1 MSFKPKQISNLDI
14 LGFFLLTLGQAMLSL
29 AVHVGTD
36 NLFSLLA
43 HTSTTILFSQVVY
56 STLTSFQFLKY
67 SLMNALQWGHKRKSD
82 SDNKKNKTVSSI
94 LCNASYFG
102 ESDTTP
108 AFRLARG
115 ELWRLQYLVS
125 MGVFS
130 FFACIPAFDATCTS
144 SMVFG
149 FLIQSSYNEFVRGS
163 RYHRPISRRVLFVV
177 AMLFGFLSCFLTF
190 AFAYSIGVVSTDI
203 GKEKSIGLERETL
216 DDIYSELAVLSDNST
231 NSEIFLQDRQSESA
245 WMNDTVILD
254 KFFEHSLYSNKLFL
268 QYAKWSSHS
277 YPVKMFPL
285 WLVFLL
291 SPFMI
296 SKTPRHMPREAI
308 VEFIQTPVSFIAS
321 LVLLMISVVISRQPF
336 LLVQTVNSSG
346 LAFTILSPILTWLCV
361 WKMLEY
367 QKQKTV
373 YLPTCIILV
382 VSFFKHCIQH
392 GRLLRLEIFD
402 NVAIVS
408 GIMLI
413 LYIACTVFFVR
424 LETTAIRM
432 GWGSTNGLALNQNE
446 LGLSEIGEED
456 EEEQISFVIED
467 TVQQV
472 LEDAK
477 RDLQDMEKE
486 LKQVDRDDTSNHSN
500 KSSDD

>member
-1 MSFKPKQISNLDI
+1 
-14 LGFFLLTLGQAMLSL
+14 MLSL

-43 HTSTTILFSQVVY
+43 HASTTILFSQVVY
-56 STLTSFQFLKY
+56 SSLTTFQFVKY
-67 SLMNALQWGHKRKSD
+67 SLTTALRWGNKTKPESDKKS
-82 SDNKKNKTVSSI
+82 NKTVSSI
-94 LCNASYFG
+94 LCNAAYFG
-102 ESDTTP
+102 ASDTTP

-125 MGVFS
+125 LGVFS

-177 AMLFGFLSCFLTF
+177 AMLFGFLSCLLTF

-203 GKEKSIGLERETL
+203 GKEKSMGLERATRE
-216 DDIYSELAVLSDNST
+216 DIYSELEGLSGNST
-231 NSEIFLQDRQSESA
+231 DSEIILQDRHSESA

-254 KFFEHSLYSNKLFL
+254 QFFEHSLYSNKVFL

-285 WLVFLL
+285 WLAFLL

-296 SKTPRHMPREAI
+296 SKTPKHMPREAI
-308 VEFIQTPVSFIAS
+308 VEFIQTPVSLIAS

-367 QKQKTV
+367 QKQRTV

-413 LYIACTVFFVR
+413 LYIGCTFFFVR

-432 GWGSTNGLALNQNE
+432 GWGSANGLPLDQNE
-446 LGLSEIGEED
+446 LGLSEIGTEDD
-456 EEEQISFVIED
+456 EEQVSFVIED

-477 RDLQDMEKE
+477 RDLQDMQEE
-486 LKQVDRDDTSNHSN
+486 LKEVDDDADSS
-500 KSSDD
+500 KSS